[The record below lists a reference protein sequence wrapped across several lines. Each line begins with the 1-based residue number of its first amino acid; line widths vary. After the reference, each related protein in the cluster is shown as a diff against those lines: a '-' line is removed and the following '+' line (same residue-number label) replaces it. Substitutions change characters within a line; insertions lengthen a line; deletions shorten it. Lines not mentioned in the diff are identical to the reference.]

1 MDKIFAIQASF
12 NHNLSL
18 TSEGKV
24 LTWGYS
30 GFNILGRKPKQLFNN
45 LPLQIFSDFRAE
57 KQGLFQSQHSV
68 NVAQYTA
75 QMKEVNNV
83 EQNDFEAGTTIEKVA
98 CTLLNTVV
106 VTNAGELFIFG
117 SNTFN

>member
-1 MDKIFAIQASF
+1 MNSDEQLKVKLLPEKVYTYSATQNLDTSQKEAVQSMDKICAIQACF

-68 NVAQYTA
+68 NVA
-75 QMKEVNNV
+75 
-83 EQNDFEAGTTIEKVA
+83 
-98 CTLLNTVV
+98 
-106 VTNAGELFIFG
+106 
-117 SNTFN
+117 